1 MVWLLRFSGLLMLI
15 VLAPSPLR
23 AQQSG
28 DARQLQVT
36 AGVVLKDHAGPIK
49 SPAFSPDGKLI
60 ATLSVDHTV
69 RLWGVATG
77 AEQAVLTHSTAVA
90 SVAFSPDSSLVV
102 TASEDRTAHRQAG
115 SGCSRASLSLR

>member
-1 MVWLLRFSGLLMLI
+1 MIWLLRFSGLSMLI
-15 VLAPSPLR
+15 LLAPSPSR
-23 AQQSG
+23 AQQGG

-36 AGVVLKDHAGPIK
+36 AGVVLKDHAGPIR

-69 RLWGVATG
+69 RLWRVATG
-77 AEQAVLTHSTAVA
+77 AQQAVLKHTAAVA

-102 TASEDRTAHRQAG
+102 TASEDRMAHLGRQRRAG
-115 SGCSRASLSLR
+115 SVPS

>member
-1 MVWLLRFSGLLMLI
+1 MIWLLRFSGLSMLI
-15 VLAPSPLR
+15 LLAPSPLR

-102 TASEDRTAHRQAG
+102 T
-115 SGCSRASLSLR
+115 